1 MKNKITSQII
11 IMGVFV
17 FGIFV
22 YIATIN
28 LIDNRNSSKN
38 FFSKDKTIN
47 AKIEKYYVE
56 NNKLIVEVSG
66 NAKSVCIKTTKSN
79 PQTSSICWIDVKNN
93 QVSTSIYDY
102 KSYYIWIKDN
112 NGNISDAEKYDYK

>member
-56 NNKLIVEVSG
+56 NN
-66 NAKSVCIKTTKSN
+66 
-79 PQTSSICWIDVKNN
+79 
-93 QVSTSIYDY
+93 
-102 KSYYIWIKDN
+102 
-112 NGNISDAEKYDYK
+112 